1 MLNEVASI
9 VASFEELGMSPEEIS
24 MDRGLDIVAVK
35 AALAQ
40 NSKKY
45 KLAVAPSAN
54 PEEQKDP
61 TLDFSDDDLRAA
73 NDVIAHTMK
82 HGEDEQLKFKAAC
95 YIRDDKKGRKEVIK
109 AIGGTQFNLFQFNE
123 NLRAA
128 RAGADRLKGGFLDV
142 VASAS

>member
-9 VASFEELGMSPEEIS
+9 VASFEELGMSPDEIS
-24 MDRGLDIVAVK
+24 QDRGLDIVAVK

-45 KLAVAPSAN
+45 KLAISPSAG

-61 TLDFSDDDLRAA
+61 TLDFSDDDLRVS
-73 NDVIAHTMK
+73 NDVITRTMK
-82 HGEDEQLKFKAAC
+82 HAEDENLRFKAAC
-95 YIRDDKKGRKEVIK
+95 YVRDDKKGRKEVIK

-142 VASAS
+142 VASAT